1 MVAKEDIIYVDS
13 LFGEFPIRRKEVSFE
28 LLEKTKGMMKLEF
41 AYANFEQA
49 GPDAAEY
56 AGDCWPGKRGL
67 FVQILR
73 DADARTSLG

>member
-1 MVAKEDIIYVDS
+1 M
-13 LFGEFPIRRKEVSFE
+13 SFE

-73 DADARTSLG
+73 DADARTSFG